1 MQIKALIEQLSRRRV
16 IRAAVIY
23 AAFVWVALQAA
34 DVFAGEGIIPEQW
47 VRWLILLA
55 AIGFPLVLIGSW
67 FLEGPWK
74 ERGRVAMAGDFFV
87 ILAITAGAGLFAW
100 QQWFDTASQI
110 TVSIGEIEATD
121 MQSETQFLAD
131 HLEERF
137 TYLLQSEAA
146 ADLRLE
152 GTLSRGGDAL
162 RLTVRIVDRTG
173 ELLWSQTFA
182 QALVDQAELQSEVIR
197 SLVMEVPGLES
208 RQDHALRLVSAC
220 SYPADADAI
229 IAIADDREPELLAAY
244 IEENAD
250 NGLLS
255 LKQSLGWYAASQA
268 APPPRRPVLHAL
280 AMQSLDQAEAAC
292 PDYPPIDELR
302 IAYTQRKAP

>member
-1 MQIKALIEQLSRRRV
+1 MQIRVLIGQLSRRRV
-16 IRAAVIY
+16 FRAAVIY

-74 ERGRVAMAGDFFV
+74 ARGRVAAAGDFFV
-87 ILAITAGAGLFAW
+87 ILAITAGAAMFAW
-100 QQWFDTASQI
+100 QQWFSTTSQMTI
-110 TVSIGEIEATD
+110 MIGEIEATD

-137 TYLLQSEAA
+137 ALLLQADA
-146 ADLRLE
+146 DADLRLE

-173 ELLWSQTFA
+173 ELRWSQTFA

-197 SLVMEVPGLES
+197 SLVAEMPGLES
-208 RQDHALRLVSAC
+208 RQDRALRLISAC

-229 IAIADDREPELLAAY
+229 IAIADNREPELLAAY
-244 IEENAD
+244 IEVNAD
-250 NGLLS
+250 NGLLF
-255 LKQSLGWYAASQA
+255 LQQSLGWFAASQA
-268 APPPRRPVLHAL
+268 APPRRRPVLHAL
-280 AMQSLDQAEAAC
+280 AVQSLDQAEMAC
-292 PDYPPIDELR
+292 PDYALIAELR
-302 IAYTQRKAP
+302 VAYTQVR